1 LGEFAL
7 ISPYAKM
14 AARIGQAFSSSWSYI
29 FKQPPEVVPIE
40 DLRDPSGKLYT
51 DGIGKISE
59 DLIND
64 MCQKLKVKDLSVVQ
78 IRYKGAKGL
87 LALDPTLPPNTVCL
101 RPSMVKYE
109 CPHTNSDRYLD
120 ILSWNMYKGGYLN
133 RQIIILLKTRGVPDS
148 VFMSIQQRYIGDIK
162 QMTFREC
169 TVFKEMTDPEVDE
182 TLYNL

>member
-1 LGEFAL
+1 
-7 ISPYAKM
+7 
-14 AARIGQAFSSSWSYI
+14 
-29 FKQPPEVVPIE
+29 
-40 DLRDPSGKLYT
+40 
-51 DGIGKISE
+51 
-59 DLIND
+59 
-64 MCQKLKVKDLSVVQ
+64 
-78 IRYKGAKGL
+78 
-87 LALDPTLPPNTVCL
+87 
-101 RPSMVKYE
+101 MVKYE

>member
-87 LALDPTLPPNTVCL
+87 LALDPTLPPNTV
-101 RPSMVKYE
+101 
-109 CPHTNSDRYLD
+109 
-120 ILSWNMYKGGYLN
+120 
-133 RQIIILLKTRGVPDS
+133 
-148 VFMSIQQRYIGDIK
+148 
-162 QMTFREC
+162 
-169 TVFKEMTDPEVDE
+169 
-182 TLYNL
+182 